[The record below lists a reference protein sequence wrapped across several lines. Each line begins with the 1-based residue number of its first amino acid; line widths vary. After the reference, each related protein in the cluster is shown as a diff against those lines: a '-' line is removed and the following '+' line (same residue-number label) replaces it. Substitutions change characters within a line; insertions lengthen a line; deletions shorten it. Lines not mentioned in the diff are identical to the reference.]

1 MTRSAGAVL
10 GSTGAISVATAANRI
25 GALPVRLVAGSPQAF
40 QSGRFW
46 LLGTSVLVADRP
58 AVASIAGFAVVGLAA
73 IALCGARVAWIAGV
87 SGHVL
92 SAALVYAAIVLAR
105 LDDPTAF
112 HSVFSVA
119 DYGTSA
125 VIAAWIGAVAYRLWA
140 RDARLLAVSLCAAA
154 GLIGWLFKGALSV
167 LDVEHAVALACGVAA
182 MRAASILSTRSVARD
197 SRRRRL
203 PAPDLAG

>member
-1 MTRSAGAVL
+1 MMTL
-10 GSTGAISVATAANRI
+10 Y
-25 GALPVRLVAGSPQAF
+25 L
-40 QSGRFW
+40 
-46 LLGTSVLVADRP
+46 

-92 SAALVYAAIVLAR
+92 SAALVYAVIVLAR
-105 LDDPTAF
+105 LHDPTAF
-112 HSVFSVA
+112 HGVFSVA

-140 RDARLLAVSLCAAA
+140 RDARLLAVTLCVVA

-167 LDVEHAVALACGVAA
+167 LDVEAVSSECALPEGH
-182 MRAASILSTRSVARD
+182 RARRLRRRRGCLASRSVARD
-197 SRRRRL
+197 RRQRRL